1 MRKISLGQDV
11 PKSVDEVWAVIGDFA
26 DIRKWA
32 PVVKET
38 KTEDSPEGPVRVL
51 TMPDDRVVRETQV
64 DSGPHHYTYTLQRPD
79 MKAYFSTVSVKPG
92 VDEAAMI
99 ELAVQF
105 EVAEGGNVRDATEGM
120 LAFLGGNI
128 RAMQKALGVA

>member
-26 DIRKWA
+26 EIRKWA

-79 MKAYFSTVSVKPG
+79 MKAYFSTVSVKP
-92 VDEAAMI
+92 AWCI
-99 ELAVQF
+99 EMTSKLPSTRTARPLLR
-105 EVAEGGNVRDATEGM
+105 NDS
-120 LAFLGGNI
+120 
-128 RAMQKALGVA
+128 RAWARPYR